1 MVMDKVCAT
10 FEWKGFCNRATISTC
25 LMTWT
30 LARCKHGSLSI
41 SVHPIGHEHS
51 YENEQKEPN
60 SVEVFR
66 QQRFQ
71 IKVGKK
77 TSEEREWKIFMDV
90 DCYYMNIE
98 HIVNINMKLDA
109 RLSGTCFIVLSNRS
123 SWNSSWTGSDIRTVV
138 VYDQQ
143 RHTVSSHTHKLTS
156 VPVCCPS
163 DRVKC
168 LQLLRHNRC
177 CLWLDAEQRECVSV
191 CFHMVHI
198 RVRIQGKW
206 RNISLVS
213 V

>member
-1 MVMDKVCAT
+1 
-10 FEWKGFCNRATISTC
+10 
-25 LMTWT
+25 
-30 LARCKHGSLSI
+30 
-41 SVHPIGHEHS
+41 
-51 YENEQKEPN
+51 
-60 SVEVFR
+60 
-66 QQRFQ
+66 
-71 IKVGKK
+71 
-77 TSEEREWKIFMDV
+77 
-90 DCYYMNIE
+90 MNIQ

-177 CLWLDAEQRECVSV
+177 CLWLDAEQRSVCLCVFTWFTLGSGFRVNEEIFHWLVFNSWFSSYFIHQFHSRDLWLTFVSV
-191 CFHMVHI
+191 HFYKRREKTFIYM
-198 RVRIQGKW
+198 
-206 RNISLVS
+206 
-213 V
+213 